1 MHIAIFNWRDVKHPQ
16 AGGAE
21 VVTYQVAR
29 CWAADGHRVTWFA
42 ASFPDAPPRETLD
55 GVEVVRR
62 GRQYTVHYHAWR
74 FYRRELRGRVDVLI
88 DQVNTIPFF
97 TPLYVRERAFVWAHQ
112 LAREVWW
119 YEMPFPVSLV
129 GYLLEPLYWQ
139 VYRRTPA
146 LVGADS
152 IERDLRR
159 LGLRRFARF
168 TYGVDIT
175 PLPDPPTRPPGPPTV
190 LYVGRLVPSKRV
202 DAVIEAAAHA
212 RQRLPGLRLIV
223 AGGGEPG
230 YSTQLE
236 KLAARLGLEGCVTFA
251 GRVSDEEKR
260 RLMRQADALA
270 LASVREG
277 WGLVVVEANA
287 LGTPAVVYD
296 VPGLRDS
303 VRDGQ
308 TGLICRPNTPQ
319 ALGEALADLLGDSER
334 LAGMSAAAWAYSRE
348 FTWARSAR
356 EMIQGIEACR

>member
-1 MHIAIFNWRDVKHPQ
+1 
-16 AGGAE
+16 
-21 VVTYQVAR
+21 
-29 CWAADGHRVTWFA
+29 
-42 ASFPDAPPRETLD
+42 
-55 GVEVVRR
+55 
-62 GRQYTVHYHAWR
+62 
-74 FYRRELRGRVDVLI
+74 
-88 DQVNTIPFF
+88 
-97 TPLYVRERAFVWAHQ
+97 
-112 LAREVWW
+112 
-119 YEMPFPVSLV
+119 
-129 GYLLEPLYWQ
+129 
-139 VYRRTPA
+139 
-146 LVGADS
+146 
-152 IERDLRR
+152 
-159 LGLRRFARF
+159 
-168 TYGVDIT
+168 
-175 PLPDPPTRPPGPPTV
+175 
-190 LYVGRLVPSKRV
+190 
-202 DAVIEAAAHA
+202 
-212 RQRLPGLRLIV
+212 

-236 KLAARLGLEGCVTFA
+236 KLAARLGLEGCATFA

-319 ALGEALADLLGDSER
+319 ALGEALAGLLGDSER

>member
-29 CWAADGHRVTWFA
+29 RWAADGHRVTWFA

-74 FYRRELRGRVDVLI
+74 FYCRELCGQVDVVI

-97 TPLYVRERAFVWAHQ
+97 TPLYVHEQTFVWAHQ

-119 YEMPFPVSLV
+119 YEMIFPISLI
-129 GYLLEPLYWQ
+129 GYLLEPLYWR

-152 IERDLRR
+152 IESDLRR
-159 LGLRRFARF
+159 LGLREFVHF
-168 TYGVDIT
+168 HYGVDIA
-175 PLPDPPTRPPGPPTV
+175 PLPDPPTRQPGPLTV
-190 LYVGRLVPSKRV
+190 LYVGRVVPSKRV
-202 DAVIEAAAHA
+202 DDVLKAVACA
-212 RQRLPGLRLIV
+212 REHLPGLRLII

-236 KLAARLGLEGCVTFA
+236 KLAARLGLEGCVTL
-251 GRVSDEEKR
+251 GC
-260 RLMRQADALA
+260 
-270 LASVREG
+270 
-277 WGLVVVEANA
+277 VV
-287 LGTPAVVYD
+287 
-296 VPGLRDS
+296 
-303 VRDGQ
+303 
-308 TGLICRPNTPQ
+308 
-319 ALGEALADLLGDSER
+319 
-334 LAGMSAAAWAYSRE
+334 
-348 FTWARSAR
+348 
-356 EMIQGIEACR
+356 